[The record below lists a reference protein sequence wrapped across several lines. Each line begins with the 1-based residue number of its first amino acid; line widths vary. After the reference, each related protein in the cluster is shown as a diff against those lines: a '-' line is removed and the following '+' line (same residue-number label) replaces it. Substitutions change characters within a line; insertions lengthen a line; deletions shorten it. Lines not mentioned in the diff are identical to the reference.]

1 MMKMGVG
8 GTSTRR
14 RWTPEAL
21 VAAMDEFIERAD
33 RDIEE
38 RRASRDRVLRARRN
52 LELRMWR
59 TLPLF
64 CKPR

>member
-1 MMKMGVG
+1 MGVG
-8 GTSTRR
+8 GMSTRR
-14 RWTPEAL
+14 KWTPESL

-33 RDIEE
+33 REIEE

-59 TLPLF
+59 TPPFF
-64 CKPR
+64 CKTR

>member
-1 MMKMGVG
+1 M
-8 GTSTRR
+8 STRR
-14 RWTPEAL
+14 KWTPESL

-59 TLPLF
+59 TPPFF
-64 CKPR
+64 CKTR

>member
-1 MMKMGVG
+1 M
-8 GTSTRR
+8 STRR
-14 RWTPEAL
+14 KWTPESL

-33 RDIEE
+33 REIEE

-59 TLPLF
+59 TPPFF
-64 CKPR
+64 CKTR